1 MTPPEFHNVYKA
13 LNRPLTI
20 LGAERKLFFVA
31 LTMGAASFN
40 LFNSLATGIVL
51 FAGLHLLALW
61 ASKTDDQILRILIN
75 SKRFKTQYDPQK
87 LQPFPVEW
95 RRHNG

>member
-1 MTPPEFHNVYKA
+1 MQSPEFHSVYKA

-40 LFNSLATGIVL
+40 LFNSLPIGSLL
-51 FAGLHLLALW
+51 FSALYLLALW

-75 SKRFKTQYDPQK
+75 SAKYRHQYDPLK

-95 RRHNG
+95 RRR

>member
-1 MTPPEFHNVYKA
+1 MQAPEFHPVYKA
-13 LNRPLTI
+13 INRPLTI

-40 LFNSLATGIVL
+40 LFNSLLLGLL
-51 FAGLHLLALW
+51 FFGGLYVLALW

-75 SKRFKTQYDPQK
+75 CAKYRTEYDPMK
-87 LQPFPVEW
+87 LEPFPVEW
-95 RRHNG
+95 RHRR

>member
-1 MTPPEFHNVYKA
+1 MTSPEFHNVYKA

-40 LFNSLATGIVL
+40 LFNSLVTGILL
-51 FAGLHLLALW
+51 FAGLYMLALW

-75 SKRFKTQYDPQK
+75 AKKFKAQYDPMK

-95 RRHNG
+95 RRRNG